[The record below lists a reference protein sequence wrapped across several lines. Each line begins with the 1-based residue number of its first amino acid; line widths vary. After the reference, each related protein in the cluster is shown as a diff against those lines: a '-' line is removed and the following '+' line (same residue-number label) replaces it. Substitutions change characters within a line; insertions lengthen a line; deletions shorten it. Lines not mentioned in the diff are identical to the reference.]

1 MNEYCV
7 LSRRPLT
14 SRSYVSPGVK
24 GPVKFLVNISGAVK
38 STTRVRMGGVPVVD
52 MVTVI
57 VRVSEDLLMPSSSG
71 ARGRSVGE
79 REREREREGG
89 SN

>member
-1 MNEYCV
+1 M
-7 LSRRPLT
+7 
-14 SRSYVSPGVK
+14 
-24 GPVKFLVNISGAVK
+24 KFLVNISGAVK

-52 MVTVI
+52 MVTWI

-71 ARGRSVGE
+71 ARGRSVGGKVEGERGRE
-79 REREREREGG
+79 RERERERGG